1 MNAKYATLG
10 LDTAARRFERAE
22 RGGGAQSEFE
32 RARASLEA
40 GADRANLGADSVH
53 LASEIAALEPALDQ
67 PSRLA
72 LIVLILISLAALE
85 EGSTR
90 FPVTGDAS
98 RGPMDRMLGALCA
111 DGFEEAARERMRG
124 AIADLVRPGR
134 CSFVIGHGPEARTP
148 LLYLEPF
155 LYHQRIHDAEQ
166 RLAEHLARL
175 CRQPTS
181 AARETAALRAAIDD
195 VVARPSLLDGEPIA
209 LSPEQ
214 QLAVEAAVR
223 SRLAVI
229 SGGPGTGKTSIV
241 VAILRVLARMGCG
254 ADAVALAAPTG
265 KAANRMRDSIAL
277 GLAQIAGPSAEDK
290 ALYAA
295 NFDPAT
301 IHRLLGYSPERGA
314 FRHHARNRLAARAV
328 IVDEG
333 SMLDLVLMERL
344 AGALADDARLVIL
357 GDANQLPSV
366 AAGAVFRDLLPAPA
380 GPAGNPLARGS
391 VELRH
396 NYRMDA
402 ADDSG
407 GAILETAKR
416 INEGRADLFAGGASC
431 VRMRR
436 SAEELEFSGVE
447 FLLNPAAALG
457 PFLDRWD
464 EEMVS
469 ARGAL
474 AALAAHD
481 FQLIGGA
488 FPEQD
493 RARLSDLFELLSRA
507 RILCVTR
514 AGPSGA
520 ETLNERMHRRA
531 LSRAGGSRAA
541 MIAGEPVIVLRNDY
555 ENLLFNGDQGALV
568 NVREGGGEDR
578 SLAAIFWRDGR
589 FVPFRIEM
597 LRERLALCYAMTVH
611 KAQGSEFERIALVL
625 PEREMP
631 LLSRE
636 VLYTSVSRSRR
647 AVVITG
653 DPRLA
658 ALGIERKIDRFSG
671 LSQALGLRLAD

>member
-10 LDTAARRFERAE
+10 FDTASRRFE
-22 RGGGAQSEFE
+22 RGGGAAQSEIE
-32 RARASLEA
+32 RALGSLQA

-53 LASEIAALEPALDQ
+53 LATEIAALEPGLDE

-90 FPVTGDAS
+90 FPVTGEAS
-98 RGPMDRMLGALCA
+98 RKPMGQMLGSLCA
-111 DGFEEAARERMRG
+111 DGFDEAARERIRT

-134 CSFVIGHGPEARTP
+134 CAFVIGHSPDARRP
-148 LLYLEPF
+148 LLYLKPF
-155 LYHQRIHDAEQ
+155 LYHQRIHDAEN

-175 CRQPTS
+175 CTQPAS
-181 AARETAALRAAIDD
+181 ATPGAAALKTAIDD
-195 VVARPSLLDGEPIA
+195 VVARPSFLDGKPIA
-209 LSPEQ
+209 VSPEQ
-214 QLAVEAAVR
+214 RLAVETAVR

-241 VAILRVLARMGCG
+241 VTILRVLARVGC
-254 ADAVALAAPTG
+254 APQEVALAAPTG
-265 KAANRMRDSIAL
+265 KAAYRMRDSIAM
-277 GLAQIAGPSAEDK
+277 GLAQIAKPSKEDK
-290 ALYAA
+290 ALGEASL
-295 NFDPAT
+295 DPAT
-301 IHRLLGYSPERGA
+301 IHRLLGYSPERGT
-314 FRHHARNRLAARAV
+314 FRHHARNPLAARAV

-344 AGALADDARLVIL
+344 AGALADGARLVIL

-380 GPAGNPLARGS
+380 GPAGKKLARGS

-407 GAILETAKR
+407 AAILETANR
-416 INEGRADLFAGGASC
+416 INEGTSDLFAGGAPS

-436 SAEELEFSGVE
+436 SAGELEFSGVE
-447 FLLNPAAALG
+447 FLMNPAASLG
-457 PFLDRWD
+457 PLLDRWD
-464 EEMVS
+464 EEMVGT
-469 ARGAL
+469 RGELGRLTAD
-474 AALAAHD
+474 D
-481 FQLIGGA
+481 FQLVRGE
-488 FPEQD
+488 FTEPE
-493 RARLSDLFELLSRA
+493 RTRLSRLFALLSSA

-514 AGPSGA
+514 VGPAGA
-520 ETLNERMHRRA
+520 EMLNERMHRRA
-531 LSRAGGSRAA
+531 LSRAGGGRAP
-541 MIAGEPVIVLRNDY
+541 MIAAEPVIVLRNDY
-555 ENLLFNGDQGALV
+555 ENSLFNGDQGALV
-568 NVREGGGEDR
+568 NVREGGGGR
-578 SLAAIFWRDGR
+578 SLAAVFPRDGR

-611 KAQGSEFERIALVL
+611 KAQGSEFARVALVL

-636 VLYTSVSRSRR
+636 VLYTGVSRSRHS
-647 AVVITG
+647 VVIAG
-653 DPRLA
+653 DPKLA

-671 LSQALGLRLAD
+671 LSEALDLRLAG